1 MLITAAEQRRK
12 GMTALYIDGEYA
24 VSVDTVT
31 FMSSQYKMGSEITDE
46 QLYDLIQSSNVNRAK
61 EKALYLIEYRPRSKK
76 EIEDKLIPLYG
87 EDAAEQALE
96 RLEELGLIDDESFA
110 RRYAEQLFENKHFSS
125 SRVYYELL
133 KKGID
138 KTLIDDIIEE
148 TEPDPCDQINAVI
161 SKKYARC
168 LDDEKG
174 RQRAINGLRAMGFSW
189 SDIRDCIDS
198 Y

>member
-31 FMSSQYKMGSEITDE
+31 FMSSSYKMGSDITDE
-46 QLYDLIQSSNVNRAK
+46 QLYDLIQSSNINRAK
-61 EKALYLIEYRPRSKK
+61 EKALYLIEYRPRSRK

-138 KTLIDDIIEE
+138 KTIIDDIIEE

-189 SDIRDCIDS
+189 SDIKDCIDD